1 MSVQLAKLAELVGG
15 KLTGDG
21 QLEIRGAATLGDAVP
36 GDITLADSIGYS
48 DLLNGCAASAA
59 VVTPQVVP
67 DGMAFITVEN
77 ARDAF
82 ATIIGAFYPPRQTSL
97 PEISPAAHI
106 SPTAK
111 LADNVTVHAGCVIG
125 DEVEIAG
132 GCILHPGVTLMAG
145 CRLDRD
151 VTIFP
156 NAVLYHD
163 TRVGPRV
170 TIHAGSVIGAYGF
183 GYELKNGR
191 HVLSPQLG
199 NVVIEADVEI
209 GAGTTIDRGTFGATR
224 IGEGTKIDNQVM
236 IGHNCRIGKHN
247 LLCAHVGIAGSC
259 STGDFVVMAGQVGLR
274 DHVQIG
280 DGVMIGAQSGVSD
293 SLLEAGKYLGFPAV
307 PIRQEIQCLMARQKL
322 PELRKLVRRL
332 EREVERSQTPPVAA
346 RTTDSSE
353 TRSSETRTSDA
364 A

>member
-1 MSVQLAKLAELVGG
+1 MSLRLAKLAELVGG

-21 QLEIRGAATLGDAVP
+21 QLEIRGAATLGDALP
-36 GDITLADSIGYS
+36 GDITLADNIGYS
-48 DLLNGCAASAA
+48 DLLNGCAATAA

-82 ATIIGAFYPPRQTSL
+82 ATIIGAFCPPRQSSL
-97 PEISPAAHI
+97 PQISPAAHI
-106 SPTAK
+106 SPTAT
-111 LADNVTVHAGCVIG
+111 LADRVTVYPGCVIG
-125 DEVEIAG
+125 DEVEIAS
-132 GCILHPGVTLMAG
+132 GCVLHPGVTLMAG
-145 CRLDRD
+145 CRLGRD

-156 NAVLYHD
+156 NAVLYPD
-163 TRVGPRV
+163 TQVGPRV
-170 TIHAGSVIGAYGF
+170 TIHAGSVIGGYGF
-183 GYELKNGR
+183 GYEMHDGR
-191 HVLSPQLG
+191 HALSPQLG
-199 NVVIEADVEI
+199 NVVIEADVDI

-259 STGDFVVMAGQVGLR
+259 TTGDFVVMAGQVGLR
-274 DHVQIG
+274 DHVQIA
-280 DGVMIGAQSGVSD
+280 DGVMIGAQAGVSE
-293 SLLEAGKYLGFPAV
+293 SLLEGGKYLGSPAV

-322 PELRKLVRRL
+322 PELRKLVRKL
-332 EREVERSQTPPVAA
+332 EREMA
-346 RTTDSSE
+346 RADRNPASAQQPISPDA
-353 TRSSETRTSDA
+353 RTSDA